1 MKPANISKLSPLR
14 RGYLM
19 GYRRAKARA
28 KAELRDIEAEVVA
41 LQHDFHELAVEH
53 HRQCYE
59 RALDAAI
66 EQRALDA
73 DIVLH

>member
-1 MKPANISKLSPLR
+1 MSRLSPLR
-14 RGYLM
+14 RGYIM
-19 GYRRAKARA
+19 GLRRARAKARA
-28 KAELRDIEAEVVA
+28 ELCSMDAELEA
-41 LQHDFHELAVEH
+41 LQHDYHELAVEH
-53 HRQCYE
+53 HRQCYD